1 MLWPLN
7 CLTHIMSYLS
17 YTDLHRFCQINNY
30 MANLKHKDIVW
41 QTLFNRQYPDN
52 HIYADLTPYQNYLR
66 LSLVRKFLDLNFKY
80 FEHWQGHHITHS
92 GTPKRHPNRALFIPL
107 TGYNWHEQPRLNPKV
122 LPMSLKSA
130 FSHVNVTLIESPLGS
145 PFGAGARLG
154 LCQLVSRYEQYHVET
169 KKR

>member
-1 MLWPLN
+1 MGREKKYVIVYKVFTKKRSHEKTDIFKFLIRIIKMLWPLN

-92 GTPKRHPNRALFIPL
+92 GTPKRHPNRALSFL
-107 TGYNWHEQPRLNPKV
+107 
-122 LPMSLKSA
+122 
-130 FSHVNVTLIESPLGS
+130 
-145 PFGAGARLG
+145 
-154 LCQLVSRYEQYHVET
+154 
-169 KKR
+169 